1 MSRYAAMFERCR
13 AERRIAFGGFL
24 MLGHPSPSA
33 TGELLDALVEGGA
46 DMVELGIP
54 FSDPVAD
61 GPVIARAGK
70 QALEAGVTP
79 DDCLRMI
86 ADFRGRHP
94 NIPVGILTYANIV
107 MARGRATFA
116 LELANAGADSML
128 VADVPSIEAEPWAED
143 MIAAG
148 IDPVLIAAPNTPDAA
163 LRRIASLG
171 RGYTYC
177 VARSGV
183 TGTGETP
190 RLKHGAL
197 FAALECHG
205 APPPVLGFGISTAD
219 HVAAAAQAGVA
230 GVIVGS
236 ALVQL
241 AALEDGPA
249 RVSEYCRTLTQ
260 PNGSQ
265 PRAAPSGAVM
275 M

>member
-1 MSRYAAMFERCR
+1 MSRYPSIFAVCR
-13 AERRIAFGGFL
+13 AENRIAFGGFL

-33 TGELLDALVEGGA
+33 TAELLDALVEGGA

-70 QALEAGVTP
+70 QALDAGVTP
-79 DDCLRMI
+79 DDCLAMV
-86 ADFRGRHP
+86 AAFRARHP
-94 NIPVGILTYANIV
+94 DVPVGILTYANIV

-116 LELANAGADSML
+116 RELADAGADSLL
-128 VADVPSIEAEPWAED
+128 VADVPSIEAEPWAGD
-143 MIAAG
+143 MMAAG
-148 IDPVLIAAPNTPDAA
+148 IDPVLIAAPNTPDSA
-163 LRRIASLG
+163 LQRIASLG

-183 TGTGETP
+183 TGSGEAP
-190 RLKHGAL
+190 CLAHEQL
-197 FAALECHG
+197 FAGLERHG

-219 HVAAAAQAGVA
+219 HVGAAAEAGAA

-241 AALEDGPA
+241 APLEDGPA
-249 RVSEYCRTLTQ
+249 RVRDYCRALTQ